1 MRLIDISIVVLTF
14 IIGMVVGWFA
24 TKKIE
29 KGINKNIKR
38 K

>member
-1 MRLIDISIVVLTF
+1 MKLIDMTIVVLTF
-14 IIGMVVGWFA
+14 IIGVVVGWFV